1 MWFLYEQALI
11 TFFFNYS
18 LICFQY
24 IHFTVEF
31 KCVYVWGF
39 YETSDCWWLT
49 VFRGKN
55 HCQTVFDPL
64 TSHADVLR
72 LVTATKQVLAFF
84 LSGEHQSKSVRMH
97 FPTSE
102 ARISF
107 LPKSE
112 RSLSFPTRLV
122 FWSTC
127 WQISQHQANTWNKI
141 HLDSREF
148 LCVALI
154 HLERTSNPLREV

>member
-1 MWFLYEQALI
+1 MKNLSFCDLNRRQIHLISDKVWTNNVIFIWTGFNCIFFL
-11 TFFFNYS
+11 NYS

-49 VFRGKN
+49 VFQGKN

-84 LSGEHQSKSVRMH
+84 FCQENIKVNLSEC
-97 FPTSE
+97 TSL
-102 ARISF
+102 F
-107 LPKSE
+107 QKWG
-112 RSLSFPTRLV
+112 LV
-122 FWSTC
+122 FC
-127 WQISQHQANTWNKI
+127 QRAKEAC
-141 HLDSREF
+141 RF
-148 LCVALI
+148 LRASFFDLHAGKYRSI
-154 HLERTSNPLREV
+154 KPDMK